1 MPTEYLKKEVAAIN
15 HQKMPLL
22 AIVGPTATG
31 KTELSV
37 SIAQKLN
44 AEIISA
50 DSMLIYRHMDIGT
63 AKPSMEE
70 KKGVQ
75 HHMIDIVYPDET
87 YNVSIYSQAVK
98 NLLTNLWQ
106 KNTLP
111 ILVGGTGLYV
121 QSVIDGYKFS
131 NAGHDQKLRDK
142 LMHEC
147 KTMGKAALHEK
158 LKAVDP
164 DTASRLHI
172 NNIQRVIRALEVY
185 YLSGIKPSEMTGKEE
200 GHFNLLMYGLTMN
213 REILYSRIEKRV
225 DEMMAAGLV
234 KEVKSLLERGYSQ
247 RLTAMQGLGY
257 KEIIQYLNGELSL
270 EEAISLLKRN
280 TRHFAKRQF
289 TWFRRDKRIKWID
302 VCNQK
307 TEEAQ
312 IEITMEAEGV
322 FNLASN
328 GCK

>member
-1 MPTEYLKKEVAAIN
+1 MPTEYLKKGVVGIN
-15 HQKMPLL
+15 HQRMPLL

-31 KTELSV
+31 KTDLSV
-37 SIAQKLN
+37 YIAQKLN

-50 DSMLIYRHMDIGT
+50 DSMLVYRHMDIGT
-63 AKPSMEE
+63 AKPSLEE

-75 HHMIDIVYPDET
+75 HHMIDIVDPDET
-87 YNVSIYSQAVK
+87 FNVSIYSQAVK
-98 NLLTNLWQ
+98 NLLTDFWQ

-121 QSVIDGYKFS
+121 QAVIDGYSFG
-131 NAGHDQKLRDK
+131 NTGHDQELRDR

-158 LKAVDP
+158 LKTIDP

-185 YLSGIKPSEMTGKEE
+185 YLSGIKPSEMAGKEE
-200 GHFNLLMYGLTMN
+200 GQFNLLMYGLTMS

-225 DEMMAAGLV
+225 DKMVAAGLV
-234 KEVKSLLERGYSQ
+234 EEVKFLLKRGYSQ
-247 RLTAMQGLGY
+247 GLTAMQGLGY
-257 KEIIQYLNGELSL
+257 KEIVQYLNGELSL
-270 EEAISLLKRN
+270 EDAINLLKRN
-280 TRHFAKRQF
+280 TRRFAKRQF

-302 VCNQK
+302 VGNQK
-307 TEEAQ
+307 TEEVQ
-312 IEITMEAEGV
+312 LEIALEAEGV
-322 FNLASN
+322 FKLSSN
-328 GCK
+328 EY